1 MSKTYLVKPG
11 DTLLQIAIEQNTQFN
26 TLLELNPK
34 FQTNPDLIKV
44 GEAVILPDE
53 EALEPIELNA
63 PDESQ
68 DEEASF
74 DECGDVVAAS
84 LCATMEVHD
93 ILFVTGESP
102 LEYYSLDEAS
112 VEKLNIEVGKVN
124 NHLEDYTKLCELAPG
139 KGEVVSTQQ
148 AEQLHDARQRWY
160 AKAHNNQ
167 ILPAPSMREVP
178 EKPAGDSTQITIRGK
193 LAELE
198 KRRRIVN
205 MHGGWLSQ
213 QSEKFLKA
221 EVLARID
228 SEHAYYKSLVREET
242 NESLTR
248 GPKKATDSMP
258 HHLVE
263 VYSVKENKTLYIRNK
278 ELDKSKKTTGWQKTA
293 RAKETRTVV
302 NSGDLQGI
310 GKAIIDDIEKDVI
323 KKSLSPTLKDNLVKW
338 QPKGFKGAEWKAA
351 RYILNDDKETVFAI
365 STEAQMLR
373 WAASGSVDAEVDVS
387 EAEAKLGIGAATSFS
402 LFEAKATIAQYYP
415 YENGLA
421 VGFSFINANKETE
434 YYPFGCFRLEGKAE
448 IGCFIGRTAETSAQA
463 HPNLPRRKDT
473 SDHPSKEAANNIDEN
488 GSSIGALFV
497 PDIEMGRSPKGD
509 IGFKVDVFQGA
520 KLSGQLTGAMEWL
533 PPEDAHTDK
542 FKALAKIT
550 TEANVAIGKGFKFD
564 FQLAMRGT
572 KFYVYWSG
580 RIVYGKG
587 GGGSF
592 ATEIDLGNLW
602 DLAKIILQGLQHV
615 DYRVLG
621 NIDKATYQYLVDS
634 TIIAYASKLV
644 KSPVGA
650 FEKIVTSSQTE
661 YAELKLRF
669 DQMKDRKE
677 MALIL
682 AERILSNTTG
692 GDVSFDSLQPEA
704 IGRMLSILVEQFPFS
719 FNQDQENAIC
729 KLLSEST
736 YSWHKFEEILLHMST
751 DGRKG
756 DERTLF
762 SNLGRINAILDGRQ
776 QRDFNLWVSELVAVD
791 KVQKIDSVPYIAL
804 SGEALSKKKLI
815 VISQCAEQNI
825 PHC

>member
-34 FQTNPDLIKV
+34 FQINPDLIKV
-44 GEAVILPDE
+44 GEAITLPDE

-68 DEEASF
+68 DEEVSF

-84 LCATMEVHD
+84 LCATMEVYD

-112 VEKLNIEVGKVN
+112 VEKLNIEVEKVN
-124 NHLEDYTKLCELAPG
+124 NHLKDYTKLCELAPG

-160 AKAHNNQ
+160 AKAHKNH

-198 KRRRIVN
+198 KRRRFVN
-205 MHGGWLSQ
+205 IHGGWLSQ
-213 QSEKFLKA
+213 QSEKTLKT

-228 SEHAYYKSLVREET
+228 TERAYYKNLVREET
-242 NESLTR
+242 NESPTR

-263 VYSVKENKTLYIRNK
+263 VYSMKENKTLYIRNK
-278 ELDKSKKTTGWQKTA
+278 EFDKAKKTTGWQQTA

-310 GKAIIDDIEKDVI
+310 GKAIVDDIEKDVI

-338 QPKGFKGAEWKAA
+338 RPKGFKGAEWKAA

-387 EAEAKLGIGAATSFS
+387 EAEVKFGIGAATSFS
-402 LFEAKATIAQYYP
+402 LFEAKATIARYYP

-434 YYPFGCFRLEGKAE
+434 YYPFGCFRLNGKAE
-448 IGCFIGRTAETSAQA
+448 IGCFVGRTVEVSGQA
-463 HPNLPRRKDT
+463 HPMLRKSST
-473 SDHPSKEAANNIDEN
+473 SNTNQPNEKDEG
-488 GSSIGALFV
+488 GSSVGALFA
-497 PDIEMGRSPKGD
+497 PNIEVGHSPKGD

-520 KLSGQLTGAMEWL
+520 KLSGKLAGAMEWL
-533 PPEDAHTDK
+533 PPEDAYTDK
-542 FKALAKIT
+542 FKALAEIS

-564 FQLAMRGT
+564 FQLAMSGS

-580 RIVYGKG
+580 RVVYGKG

-592 ATEIDLGNLW
+592 GTEIDLGNLW

-615 DYRVLG
+615 DYRMLD
-621 NIDKATYQYLVDS
+621 NLCEELYEYLVDS
-634 TIIAYASKLV
+634 TLIAFMSSAIEDPKQVLMDVVSFGQSKVDMWKQSMLYAQ
-644 KSPVGA
+644 
-650 FEKIVTSSQTE
+650 E
-661 YAELKLRF
+661 R
-669 DQMKDRKE
+669 RKT
-677 MALIL
+677 AQIL
-682 AERILSNTTG
+682 ATRIIDENVLGDFHLSQ
-692 GDVSFDSLQPEA
+692 LQPEA
-704 IGRMLSILVEQFPFS
+704 VGQMLHLLVEQFS
-719 FNQDQENAIC
+719 LSLRLQHDQEVAIY
-729 KLLSEST
+729 KLLAEST
-736 YSWHKFEEILLHMST
+736 YSWHKFEEILLRMSV
-751 DGRKG
+751 DGEEG
-756 DERTLF
+756 DEVSLF
-762 SNLGRINAILDGRQ
+762 NNLGRINAILNGPQ
-776 QRDFNLWVSELVAVD
+776 QRDFNHWVAELAAVD
-791 KVQKIDSVPYIAL
+791 KVENIDFKPYIPMNRAQINDKQPL
-804 SGEALSKKKLI
+804 